1 MRRQSWISAVLAAA
15 LLLGQAL
22 AAAHNPDHHD
32 LLPGAAHG
40 CAICVYAHGVGHGAL
55 PAAPA
60 LVLDAP
66 AEAPVALRATA
77 HVTLTVSLHP
87 IRGPPVLLA

>member
-1 MRRQSWISAVLAAA
+1 MRRQSWISAFLAAA

-40 CAICVYAHGVGHGAL
+40 CVICVYAHGVGHGAL
-55 PAAPA
+55 PTAPTLA
-60 LVLDAP
+60 FDAP
-66 AEAPVALRATA
+66 AAAPVAALATA
-77 HVTLTVSLHP
+77 QVAVTVRFHP
-87 IRGPPVLLA
+87 IRGPPALLA